1 MYRQRPAWCSV
12 NTPVMWSS
20 TTTTSKLSGRRIIT
34 TTAARWQFL
43 REGRTPSIATMG
55 WMQAVAMA
63 EEPQSVGG
71 VFSASLPTVLATGM
85 VAIGCLLISM
95 QIQSARIEAT
105 VVQMA
110 KSIEELKNDARTELA
125 DLDRRVRALE
135 IRP

>member
-1 MYRQRPAWCSV
+1 M
-12 NTPVMWSS
+12 
-20 TTTTSKLSGRRIIT
+20 
-34 TTAARWQFL
+34 
-43 REGRTPSIATMG
+43 E

-85 VAIGCLLISM
+85 VAIGGLLISM

>member
-1 MYRQRPAWCSV
+1 
-12 NTPVMWSS
+12 
-20 TTTTSKLSGRRIIT
+20 
-34 TTAARWQFL
+34 
-43 REGRTPSIATMG
+43 
-55 WMQAVAMA
+55 MQAVAMA

-85 VAIGCLLISM
+85 VAIGGLLISM

-110 KSIEELKNDARTELA
+110 KSIEELKSDARTELA

>member
-1 MYRQRPAWCSV
+1 MDS
-12 NTPVMWSS
+12 
-20 TTTTSKLSGRRIIT
+20 
-34 TTAARWQFL
+34 
-43 REGRTPSIATMG
+43 
-55 WMQAVAMA
+55 MQAVAMA

-85 VAIGCLLISM
+85 VAIGGLLISM

>member
-1 MYRQRPAWCSV
+1 
-12 NTPVMWSS
+12 
-20 TTTTSKLSGRRIIT
+20 
-34 TTAARWQFL
+34 
-43 REGRTPSIATMG
+43 MG
-55 WMQAVAMA
+55 WMQSAVMA

-85 VAIGCLLISM
+85 VAIGGLLISM

>member
-1 MYRQRPAWCSV
+1 
-12 NTPVMWSS
+12 
-20 TTTTSKLSGRRIIT
+20 
-34 TTAARWQFL
+34 
-43 REGRTPSIATMG
+43 MG

-85 VAIGCLLISM
+85 VAIGGLLISM

>member
-1 MYRQRPAWCSV
+1 
-12 NTPVMWSS
+12 
-20 TTTTSKLSGRRIIT
+20 
-34 TTAARWQFL
+34 
-43 REGRTPSIATMG
+43 
-55 WMQAVAMA
+55 MA
-63 EEPQSVGG
+63 DEPQSVGG

-85 VAIGCLLISM
+85 VAIGGLLISM

-110 KSIEELKNDARTELA
+110 KSIEELKTDSRSELA

>member
-1 MYRQRPAWCSV
+1 MYS
-12 NTPVMWSS
+12 
-20 TTTTSKLSGRRIIT
+20 
-34 TTAARWQFL
+34 
-43 REGRTPSIATMG
+43 
-55 WMQAVAMA
+55 MQAVAMA
-63 EEPQSVGG
+63 DEPQSVGG

-85 VAIGCLLISM
+85 VAIGGLLISM

-110 KSIEELKNDARTELA
+110 KSIEELKTDSRSELA

>member
-1 MYRQRPAWCSV
+1 
-12 NTPVMWSS
+12 
-20 TTTTSKLSGRRIIT
+20 
-34 TTAARWQFL
+34 
-43 REGRTPSIATMG
+43 MG

-85 VAIGCLLISM
+85 VAIGGLLISM

-110 KSIEELKNDARTELA
+110 RSIEELKNDARTELA